1 MHVLHTP
8 AKQELIRWLCQH
20 PGSST
25 AAVAQAFGI
34 SGEAA
39 RQRLTELETAGIL
52 SASVESG
59 HRRGRVV
66 TFTVDTD
73 RLKVLLAAL
82 AAYVLG
88 E

>member
-20 PGSST
+20 PNSST
-25 AAVAQAFGI
+25 AAVAQTFGI
-34 SGEAA
+34 SVEAA
-39 RQRLTELETAGIL
+39 RQRLAELEDAGIL
-52 SASVESG
+52 TGSVASG